1 MMEKVL
7 LPEGKEQ
14 LTVVK
19 GICYESREEEERRLP
34 KLQPATDCVVGK
46 PTDQKMEEATEQSAQ
61 DQLCNMCM
69 GGC

>member
-1 MMEKVL
+1 MEKVL

-19 GICYESREEEERRLP
+19 GICYESREEEEEERRLP
-34 KLQPATDCVVGK
+34 KLQQTVVGK

-61 DQLCNMCM
+61 DQLCNMGM